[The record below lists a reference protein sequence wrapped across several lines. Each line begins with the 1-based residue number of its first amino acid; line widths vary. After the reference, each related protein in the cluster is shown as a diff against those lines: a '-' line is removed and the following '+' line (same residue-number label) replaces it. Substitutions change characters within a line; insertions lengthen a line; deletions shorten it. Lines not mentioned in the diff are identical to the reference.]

1 MANRAG
7 IAIFLIL
14 GIVWGSNFIYMKWAS
29 ELITPL
35 QVVFIRVLFGFIPVF
50 IYAYYKKAIKLKHLK
65 YSFHFFVMS
74 LLGTT
79 VYYYFFVKATS
90 LLLSGV
96 TGALSGS
103 IPLFAFLLAV
113 IFLKDEKFDK
123 RIIGILIGMVGVV
136 LIAKPFETNIFES
149 NLEGI
154 FDIILGS
161 LIVGS
166 SFVYAKRFI
175 MPLKIH
181 FSALTTYQ
189 LGFALITL
197 CFITNWQGIGNIT
210 SNTHVFLGAVIGLGL
225 LGTGLAFILYYYI
238 IEELGAVTASSATY
252 LPPVVALI
260 IGYVFIGEDIDL
272 IDCLGT
278 LLIFLGVFI
287 VNRKKGSL

>member
-1 MANRAG
+1 MENKKNA
-7 IAIFLIL
+7 IIIFLLL
-14 GIVWGSNFIYMKWAS
+14 GIIWGSNFIYMKWAS

-35 QVVFIRVLFGFIPVF
+35 QVVFLRVLFGFIPVLV
-50 IYAYYKKAIKLKHLK
+50 YAYYKKAIKIEHLK

-103 IPLFAFLLAV
+103 IPLFAFILAV
-113 IFLKDEKFDK
+113 VFLKDEKFDK
-123 RIIGILIGMVGVV
+123 RIVGILVGILGVI
-136 LIAKPFETNIFES
+136 LIAKPFEANIFES

-154 FDIILGS
+154 MDIILGS

-166 SFVYAKRFI
+166 SFVYAKKFV

-189 LGFALITL
+189 LGFALLTL
-197 CFITNWQGIGNIT
+197 LVVTKWEGISNIT
-210 SNTHVFLGAVIGLGL
+210 TSTHVFLGTVVGLGL
-225 LGTGLAFILYYYI
+225 LGTGLAFVLYYYI
-238 IEELGAVTASSATY
+238 IEHLGAVTAASTTY

-260 IGYVFIGEDIDL
+260 IGYFFIGEDIDL

-278 LLIFLGVFI
+278 VLIFIGVFI
-287 VNRKKGSL
+287 VNKRK

>member
-1 MANRAG
+1 MENKKNA
-7 IAIFLIL
+7 IAIFLLL
-14 GIVWGSNFIYMKWAS
+14 GIIWGSNFIYMKWAS

-35 QVVFIRVLFGFIPVF
+35 QVVFLRVLFGFIPVF
-50 IYAYYKKAIKLKHLK
+50 IYAYYKKAMKIEHLK

-90 LLLSGV
+90 LLLSGI

-103 IPLFAFLLAV
+103 IPLFAFILAV
-113 IFLKDEKFDK
+113 MFLKNEKFDR
-123 RIIGILIGMVGVV
+123 RIIGIIVGILGVV
-136 LIAKPFETNIFES
+136 LIAKPYESNIFEA

-175 MPLKIH
+175 SPLKIH

-189 LGFALITL
+189 LGFALLTL
-197 CFITNWQGIGNIT
+197 FVVTKWDGITNIT
-210 SNTHVFLGAVIGLGL
+210 TNTHVFLGTIVGLGL
-225 LGTGLAFILYYYI
+225 LGTGLAFVLYYYI
-238 IEELGAVTASSATY
+238 IEQLGAVSAASTTY

-260 IGYVFIGEDIDL
+260 IGYFFIGENIDL

-278 LLIFLGVFI
+278 VLIFIGVFI
-287 VNRKKGSL
+287 VNKRK

>member
-1 MANRAG
+1 MENKKNA
-7 IAIFLIL
+7 IIIFLLL
-14 GIVWGSNFIYMKWAS
+14 GIIWGSNFIYMKWAS

-35 QVVFIRVLFGFIPVF
+35 QVVFLRVLFGFIPVF
-50 IYAYYKKAIKLKHLK
+50 IYAYYKKAIKIEHLK
-65 YSFHFFVMS
+65 YSFHFFIMS

-103 IPLFAFLLAV
+103 IPLFAFILAV

-123 RIIGILIGMVGVV
+123 RIVGILVGILGVI
-136 LIAKPFETNIFES
+136 LIAKPFEANIFES

-154 FDIILGS
+154 IDIILGS

-166 SFVYAKRFI
+166 SFVYAKKFV

-189 LGFALITL
+189 LGFALLTL
-197 CFITNWQGIGNIT
+197 LVVTKWEGISNIT
-210 SNTHVFLGAVIGLGL
+210 TSTHVFLGTVVGLGL
-225 LGTGLAFILYYYI
+225 LGTGLAFVLYYYI
-238 IEELGAVTASSATY
+238 IEHLGAVTAASTTY

-260 IGYVFIGEDIDL
+260 IGYFFIGEDIDL

-278 LLIFLGVFI
+278 VLIFIGVFI
-287 VNRKKGSL
+287 VNKRK

>member
-1 MANRAG
+1 MENKKNA
-7 IAIFLIL
+7 IAIFLLL
-14 GIVWGSNFIYMKWAS
+14 GIIWGSNFIYMKWAS
-29 ELITPL
+29 ELITLL
-35 QVVFIRVLFGFIPVF
+35 QVVFLRVLFGFIPVF
-50 IYAYYKKAIKLKHLK
+50 IYAYYKKAMKIEHLK

-90 LLLSGV
+90 LLLSGI

-103 IPLFAFLLAV
+103 IPLFAFILAV
-113 IFLKDEKFDK
+113 MFLKNEKFDR
-123 RIIGILIGMVGVV
+123 RIIGIIVGILGVV
-136 LIAKPFETNIFES
+136 LIAKPYESNIFEA

-175 MPLKIH
+175 SPLKIH

-189 LGFALITL
+189 LGFALLTL
-197 CFITNWQGIGNIT
+197 FIVTKWDGITNIT
-210 SNTHVFLGAVIGLGL
+210 TNTHVFLGTIVGLGL
-225 LGTGLAFILYYYI
+225 LGTGLAFVLYYYI
-238 IEELGAVTASSATY
+238 IEQLGAVSAASTTY

-260 IGYVFIGEDIDL
+260 IGYFFIGENIDL

-278 LLIFLGVFI
+278 VLIFIGVFI
-287 VNRKKGSL
+287 VNQRK